1 MYRCRAFYYIILIIT
16 LGSRNVNFYFM
27 DEEIDR
33 EVKFHLTNNS
43 WVQEFFEK
51 LLILKID
58 G

>member
-1 MYRCRAFYYIILIIT
+1 
-16 LGSRNVNFYFM
+16 M

-58 G
+58 GWFFFIWKFLL